1 MQNPGFLL
9 AKGWQLAWNIVADQ
23 YQDTSLTP
31 QQIALLHCLFHTEG
45 ITQRD
50 LAEAMVID
58 AATMTGLVT
67 RLERLE
73 LIRRERDQTDRRLIK
88 LYLAEQG
95 RDLVATFKQRGV
107 LVEARFQEL
116 LGTEGVEQLCQLL
129 RAFLG
134 WNQADDE
141 PAPVMTFHG
150 PAVAN
155 DSEAVTADLPAAE

>member
-73 LIRRERDQTDRRLIK
+73 LIRRERDQTDRRLVK
-88 LYLAEQG
+88 LFLGDQG

-107 LVEARFQEL
+107 LVEARFQER

-134 WNQADDE
+134 WNQADQE
-141 PAPVMTFHG
+141 PDPIMTFHG
-150 PAVAN
+150 LAGAN
-155 DSEAVTADLPAAE
+155 DSAAMEPDSPLL